1 MNAQGSHKPPA
12 RPSYIRKYLQ
22 TEKHDLLFQTADLT
36 WHAYNGYGGLT
47 TYGSFVY
54 PYLHEPYGDEFLN
67 LSDPKHVHK
76 RAHARSYDTPLITR
90 AYRSVNAPLGPEL
103 AAIRFLERMGYDV
116 HYATGFDLSGKHADN
131 ILKRSRAYL
140 SVGHDVASCVEI
152 NQ

>member
-1 MNAQGSHKPPA
+1 MH
-12 RPSYIRKYLQ
+12 R
-22 TEKHDLLFQTADLT
+22 
-36 WHAYNGYGGLT
+36 
-47 TYGSFVY
+47 
-54 PYLHEPYGDEFLN
+54 HEPYGDEFLN

-116 HYATGFDLSGKHADN
+116 HYATGFDLSGKHADG

-140 SVGHDVASCVEI
+140 SVGHDEYWTRGVCVHRRRGPHAIDVLSYTGTASATRSSARDVGASTSIFGPRTRPTGPCASKGGP
-152 NQ
+152 

>member
-1 MNAQGSHKPPA
+1 MRRCPH
-12 RPSYIRKYLQ
+12 R
-22 TEKHDLLFQTADLT
+22 
-36 WHAYNGYGGLT
+36 
-47 TYGSFVY
+47 
-54 PYLHEPYGDEFLN
+54 HEPYGDEFLN

-131 ILKRSRAYL
+131 ILKRWPVWKSTSVSGALMTRPCWLRRAVLSRHPTP
-140 SVGHDVASCVEI
+140 SSRRRVDGVEDDVMI
-152 NQ
+152 QRIWKF

>member
-1 MNAQGSHKPPA
+1 MH
-12 RPSYIRKYLQ
+12 R
-22 TEKHDLLFQTADLT
+22 
-36 WHAYNGYGGLT
+36 
-47 TYGSFVY
+47 
-54 PYLHEPYGDEFLN
+54 HEPYGDEFLN

-140 SVGHDVASCVEI
+140 SVGHDEYWTRGVRVRPLAAQQSLRHRRDYHKI
-152 NQ
+152 YLA

>member
-1 MNAQGSHKPPA
+1 MRRCSH
-12 RPSYIRKYLQ
+12 R
-22 TEKHDLLFQTADLT
+22 
-36 WHAYNGYGGLT
+36 
-47 TYGSFVY
+47 
-54 PYLHEPYGDEFLN
+54 HEPYGDEFLN

-131 ILKRSRAYL
+131 ILKRWPVWKSTHFLAMTRPCWLRRAVRNRHRHAIEQASRRWRWR
-140 SVGHDVASCVEI
+140 
-152 NQ
+152 

>member
-1 MNAQGSHKPPA
+1 MLNEAPRYLASQPERFPLPDLELLINA
-12 RPSYIRKYLQ
+12 
-22 TEKHDLLFQTADLT
+22 DD
-36 WHAYNGYGGLT
+36 YGR
-47 TYGSFVY
+47 VK
-54 PYLHEPYGDEFLN
+54 

-131 ILKRSRAYL
+131 ILKRWP
-140 SVGHDVASCVEI
+140 VELPWSPTLVVR
-152 NQ
+152 

>member
-1 MNAQGSHKPPA
+1 M
-12 RPSYIRKYLQ
+12 Q
-22 TEKHDLLFQTADLT
+22 TLVSKLEVIASETGEGQKATASVK
-36 WHAYNGYGGLT
+36 G
-47 TYGSFVY
+47 
-54 PYLHEPYGDEFLN
+54 GDEFLN

-116 HYATGFDLSGKHADN
+116 HYATGFDLSGKHADS

-140 SVGHDVASCVEI
+140 SVGHDEYWTRGARVHRASTPSTRRSDTQVRPARRGRASKT
-152 NQ
+152 

>member
-1 MNAQGSHKPPA
+1 MRRCSH
-12 RPSYIRKYLQ
+12 R
-22 TEKHDLLFQTADLT
+22 
-36 WHAYNGYGGLT
+36 
-47 TYGSFVY
+47 
-54 PYLHEPYGDEFLN
+54 HEPYGDEFLN
-67 LSDPKHVHK
+67 LSEPKHVHK

-116 HYATGFDLSGKHADN
+116 HYATGFDLSGKHADG